1 MRYILALLLLL
12 VSSVASAQVYKCTH
26 NGHVAYQDSPCAGN
40 DQAIQMHVGAE
51 SVDDLL
57 GCFSVTPQSWGS
69 NNADFMIQV
78 RRTDEGYQLRAIGS
92 YWGSYSSVFK
102 LRRANRHE
110 LDAVSESSHAHLRAG
125 LTVQWNPDQE
135 PAPVGIYKV
144 AGENGETKYIMS
156 FRNTWG
162 PALKMACP

>member
-1 MRYILALLLLL
+1 MRYMLALLLLL

-26 NGHVAYQDSPCAGN
+26 GGQVAYQDTPCAKSE
-40 DQAIQMHVGAE
+40 QAVQMHVGAE

-69 NNADFMIQV
+69 NNSDFMIQV
-78 RRTDEGYQLRAIGS
+78 RQTDEDYQLRAIGS

-110 LDAVSESSHAHLRAG
+110 LEAVSESSHMHLRSG
-125 LTVQWNPDQE
+125 LTVNWNPDQE
-135 PAPVGIYKV
+135 PAPVGIYRGQDSHGQV
-144 AGENGETKYIMS
+144 HYIMS